1 MNEDP
6 IFWIGED
13 HKKSRLEKNVGNS
26 DLDMINWF
34 FLLGDQV
41 ETVSRQMEFRSLVE
55 AEVIIL
61 EGLE

>member
-1 MNEDP
+1 MNEDA